1 MVYILIINLD
11 AECFN
16 DPKVEIELNYD
27 GDLIVFNS
35 EEDAVNYAEEQG
47 IPEYEI
53 YQKVREKKQ

>member
-35 EEDAVNYAEEQG
+35 EENAVNYAEEQG